1 MTLHKAPP
9 GSRLALLLALAA
21 APPLAAQA
29 PGAMP
34 AMPVETAVVQTR
46 PMHDSLML
54 TGSLLARESV
64 MIRPEIAGRVQA
76 LHFTE
81 GAPVAAGAT
90 LLTLDDAELKARVAE
105 AAAQLKLAQHS
116 HARVSATAS
125 KNLSSRQELDQ
136 ATAQLEA
143 ARAGLAVAQEQ
154 LAKTRLTAP
163 FAGVAGLRR
172 VSPGAYVKAGDD
184 LVNLEDIAVLRAEFR
199 VPEKYLAQL
208 RPGLALTVDTD
219 AWPGERFP
227 GTVTAVDPRIEAASR
242 SVPVRAEVPNPEGR
256 LRPGQFVRLGLTLAE
271 RPQALVVPEA
281 ALWPVGG
288 KTFVYRVQ
296 GGKAELA
303 PVSTGARQPG
313 LVEITAGLAA
323 GDEVVVAGMQKI
335 RPGAPVQA
343 LPAAAPARP

>member
-1 MTLHKAPP
+1 MQLRQILP

-34 AMPVETAVVQTR
+34 AMPVETATVQAR
-46 PMHDSLML
+46 AIQDSLVL

-64 MIRPEIAGRVQA
+64 MVRPEMEGRVQA

-81 GAPVAAGAT
+81 GAPVAAGAV
-90 LLTLDDAELKARVAE
+90 LVTLDDAELKARVAE

-116 HARVSATAS
+116 HVRVSATAS
-125 KNLSSRQELDQ
+125 KHLSSRQELDQ

-163 FAGVAGLRR
+163 FAGVTGLRR

-184 LVNLEDIAVLRAEFR
+184 LVNLEDIAVLRADFR
-199 VPEKYLAQL
+199 VPEKYLAHL
-208 RPGLALTVDTD
+208 RPGLQLRVEAD
-219 AWPGERFP
+219 ASPGQSFP
-227 GTVTAVDPRIEAASR
+227 GTVTAVDPRIDAASR
-242 SVPVRAEVPNPEGR
+242 SVPVRAEVQNPEAR

-288 KTFVYRVQ
+288 KTFVYRVRE
-296 GGKAELA
+296 GKVELA

-313 LVEITAGLAA
+313 LVEITAGLTA

-335 RPGAPVQA
+335 RPGAAVKA
-343 LPAAAPARP
+343 LPAAAPAQP